1 MYSKSGLPPRH
12 PGPPTRK
19 INLKNKGKKG
29 VASGQLVNI
38 GSQKNPLV
46 IKKIRANHLA
56 PAQAPAPAP
65 APRPSARRPP
75 TPRHPKGVVTTTTTV
90 APTPPLSPPPS
101 SPTPSDPNYRGGT
114 RKKRRFPK
122 KILYTL

>member
-1 MYSKSGLPPRH
+1 MSSKSGLPPRH

-19 INLKNKGKKG
+19 KILNKSKNG

-56 PAQAPAPAP
+56 PAPAPGAP
-65 APRPSARRPP
+65 APRPSAPRPP
-75 TPRHPKGVVTTTTTV
+75 TPRHPKRVVTTTTV

>member
-1 MYSKSGLPPRH
+1 MSSKSGLPPRH
-12 PGPPTRK
+12 PGQPTRK

-75 TPRHPKGVVTTTTTV
+75 TPRHPKGVVTTTTV